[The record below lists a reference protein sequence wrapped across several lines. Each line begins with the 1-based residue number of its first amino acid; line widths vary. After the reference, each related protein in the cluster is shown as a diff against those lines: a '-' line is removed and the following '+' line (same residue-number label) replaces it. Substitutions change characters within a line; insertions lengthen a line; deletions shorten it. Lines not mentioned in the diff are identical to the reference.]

1 MKAFCPSRWDDAE
14 ALAAIKAVVAEIGA
28 TNVKDMGRVMAAVK
42 ERFAGKLDMSKASGL
57 VKAAL
62 G

>member
-1 MKAFCPSRWDDAE
+1 
-14 ALAAIKAVVAEIGA
+14 
-28 TNVKDMGRVMAAVK
+28 MGRVMAAVK

-57 VKAAL
+57 VKATL

>member
-1 MKAFCPSRWDDAE
+1 
-14 ALAAIKAVVAEIGA
+14 
-28 TNVKDMGRVMAAVK
+28 MGRVMAAVK